1 MKFVT
6 LANSLALSLAIAASA
21 QTPTPAQPQPKVASA
36 AAPKVA
42 ATPAPAPNVAPD
54 AVVMTVGD
62 EKITRAQF
70 EALMSALPEQVRAQA
85 LGPNKRK
92 FAEQYA
98 DMKAL
103 SFEARRRHIE
113 QNPEVQQRMALQ
125 KDSFLASELYQSFKP
140 EESAVKA
147 YYDQHKS
154 EFDQIKASHILIR
167 FKGSALPAK
176 KDAKELT
183 DEEALAKA
191 KSIREK
197 ILAGGNFEA
206 IAKAESDDTGS
217 GQNGGSL
224 GVFSHGQMVPPFE
237 QAAYA
242 LPKGQLS
249 EPVKT
254 QFGYHIIRV
263 EDRITKT
270 FDEVR
275 PQIEAKLK
283 ADVAKKSVEDI
294 KKGIPVTIDAA
305 YFGGASGTSAPD
317 GKDDDDK

>member
-1 MKFVT
+1 MRFVT
-6 LANSLALSLAIAASA
+6 IANSLALCLAVAASA
-21 QTPTPAQPQPKVASA
+21 QTPTPAQAQPKVASA
-36 AAPKVA
+36 AAPKPA
-42 ATPAPAPNVAPD
+42 ATPAPAPDLPPTTVI
-54 AVVMTVGD
+54 MTVGD
-62 EKITRAQF
+62 EKITKAQY
-70 EALMSALPEQVRAQA
+70 EALLSALPDQVRTQAQ
-85 LGPNKRK
+85 GPNKRK

-98 DMKAL
+98 EMKSLAY
-103 SFEARRRHIE
+103 EARKRNLE
-113 QNPEVQQRMALQ
+113 QSPEVQQRMALQ

-140 EESAVKA
+140 AEADVKA

-154 EFDQIKASHILIR
+154 DFDQIKASHILIR
-167 FKGSALPAK
+167 FKGSSLPAK

-183 DEEALAKA
+183 EEEALAKA

-197 ILAGGNFEA
+197 LIAGGDFAA

-224 GVFSHGQMVPPFE
+224 GVFTHGQMVAPFE

-242 LPKGQLS
+242 LPKGQIS

-263 EDRITKT
+263 DDRISKT
-270 FDEVR
+270 YDEVK

-283 ADVAKKSVEDI
+283 ADVAKKSVEEV
-294 KKGIPVTIDAA
+294 KKEVPVTIDEA
-305 YFGGASGTSAPD
+305 YFG
-317 GKDDDDK
+317 K